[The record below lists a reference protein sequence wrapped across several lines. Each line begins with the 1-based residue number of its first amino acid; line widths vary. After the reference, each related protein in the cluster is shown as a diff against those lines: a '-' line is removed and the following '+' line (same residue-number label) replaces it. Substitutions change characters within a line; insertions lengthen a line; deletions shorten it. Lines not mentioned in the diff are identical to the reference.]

1 VATLG
6 FTRAD
11 FDIFKL
17 EGFDERMQ
25 QILARVRP
33 RLVRLGNELA
43 PELARKLH
51 LEFFPH
57 VARHAR
63 RTVNPPP
70 ETWAAFGPSPKGYK
84 RYGYLALCIS
94 RFGIH
99 ARAVVKSEADHR
111 VEMGRRLAN
120 QAAELTKSFK
130 GAPVARYDR
139 WNFEHLPAP
148 GPATDD
154 LWRDLAQGLAKKT
167 GGLDLGFGW
176 PVAEALHADRAE
188 FLDAFR
194 ELEPLYRILRSVA

>member
-1 VATLG
+1 VPTLG

-25 QILARVRP
+25 QILGRVRP
-33 RLVRLGNELA
+33 RLVRLGNDLA

-94 RFGIH
+94 GFGIH
-99 ARAVVKSEADHR
+99 ARAVVKSEADNR

-120 QAAELTKSFK
+120 QAAELTRSFK
-130 GAPVARYDR
+130 GTPVARYDR
-139 WNFEHLPAP
+139 WNFERLPAP
-148 GPATDD
+148 IPATDE
-154 LWRDLAQGLAKKT
+154 LWCDLAQGLAKKT

-176 PVAEALHADRAE
+176 PVADALKVDRAE
-188 FLDAFR
+188 FVDAFR
-194 ELEPLYRILRSVA
+194 ELEPLYRVLRSVA